1 MGKTFYDRFRDPVF
15 MFQYALT
22 TKTMP
27 WALQLWTGTI
37 FVDFCPDRAL
47 YTVIFH
53 FHSSSKISMRTAT
66 TYFEEMKL
74 EKGIFLKGKMIP
86 KTVLCGITI

>member
-1 MGKTFYDRFRDPVF
+1 ML
-15 MFQYALT
+15 QYALT

-27 WALQLWTGTI
+27 WAIRFWTRAI
-37 FVDFCPDRAL
+37 FIYFCPDRAF

-53 FHSSSKISMRTAT
+53 FHSSSKIFMRTAT
-66 TYFEEMKL
+66 IYFEEMKL
-74 EKGIFLKGKMIP
+74 EKGIFLRGKMIP